1 METTM
6 TSISPGMVS
15 DSLNASSIEQQAVRK
30 AAWRFIPLLALAYFF
45 NYLDRTSV
53 GFAALTMNKDLG
65 LTATQ
70 FGWGAGIMFAGYCI
84 CEVPS
89 NLALYRFGA
98 RRWLARIM
106 ITWGLMAA
114 ATSFA
119 VGPNSFYVIRLLLG
133 IGEAGFFPGVIFFL
147 ALWFPAQYRTR
158 VLAWFTVST
167 PLSSLIGAPLST
179 WLLHLDGVLGLAG
192 WRWMFIIE
200 GLPACV
206 VGFLVLKMLADRPA
220 DAKWLSSAE
229 RDALQGAFDREG
241 SSSRKEKHFGAA
253 LRDVRVYI
261 LALISFGFTMGSYG
275 IGIWL
280 PQMLKAHGMTVA
292 QTGWL
297 SAVPYFFAT
306 IALLWWAKRVDRRG
320 GAIANLA
327 AGLLIGGVALGV
339 STHFHQLGPAMVGVT
354 LALIGT
360 IAGRTIFY
368 TLPARF
374 LSGQAAAGGFALIN
388 SIGALGGFAGP
399 YLVGYLKDSY
409 GTFTA
414 GMMGLAIV
422 LGITTLLT
430 LSLYAFNRE
439 K

>member
-1 METTM
+1 M
-6 TSISPGMVS
+6 TSASPALAA
-15 DSLNASSIEQQAVRK
+15 DRETDASIEQRAVRK

-53 GFAALTMNKDLG
+53 GFAALTMNRDLG

-70 FGWGAGIMFAGYCI
+70 FGWGAGIMFAGYCVF
-84 CEVPS
+84 EVPS

-114 ATSFA
+114 ATA
-119 VGPNSFYVIRLLLG
+119 LATGPTSFYAIRLLLG

-147 ALWFPAQYRTR
+147 AVWFPANYRTR

-167 PLSSLIGAPLST
+167 PLSSLIGGPLST
-179 WLLHLDGVLGLAG
+179 WLLQLDGALGLAG
-192 WRWMFIIE
+192 WKWMFIVE
-200 GLPACV
+200 GLPACAL
-206 VGFLVLKMLADRPA
+206 GF
-220 DAKWLSSAE
+220 
-229 RDALQGAFDREG
+229 
-241 SSSRKEKHFGAA
+241 
-253 LRDVRVYI
+253 

-280 PQMLKAHGMTVA
+280 PQMLKAHGMSTM

-320 GAIANLA
+320 GPVANLA
-327 AGLLIGGVALGV
+327 IGLAIGAVALGV
-339 STHFHQLGPAMVGVT
+339 STHFLTLGPALVGIT

-368 TLPARF
+368 TLPSRF
-374 LSGQAAAGGFALIN
+374 LSGQAAAGGLALIN

-399 YLVGYLKDSY
+399 YLVGYLKDSF

-414 GMMGLAIV
+414 GMLGLAIV
-422 LGITTLLT
+422 LAITTLLT
-430 LSLYAFNRE
+430 LSLYAFDRSE
-439 K
+439 

>member
-1 METTM
+1 M
-6 TSISPGMVS
+6 TSISSNTTTGSVV
-15 DSLNASSIEQQAVRK
+15 ASTVEQSAVRK

-53 GFAALTMNKDLG
+53 GFAALTMNHDLG
-65 LTATQ
+65 LSATQ
-70 FGWGAGIMFAGYCI
+70 FGWGAGIMFAGYCVF
-84 CEVPS
+84 EVPS

-106 ITWGLMAA
+106 ITWGFFAA
-114 ATSFA
+114 ATALA
-119 VGPNSFYVIRLLLG
+119 VGPKSFYVIRLLLG

-147 ALWFPAQYRTR
+147 AVWFPASYRTR

-167 PLSSLIGAPLST
+167 PLSSLVGGPLSAG
-179 WLLHLDGVLGLAG
+179 LLHMDGVLGLAG
-192 WRWMFIIE
+192 WRWMFIVQ

-206 VGFLVLKMLADRPA
+206 LGFLVLKMLADKPA
-220 DAKWLSSAE
+220 DAKWLSQEE
-229 RDALQGAFDREG
+229 RQALQGAFDREG
-241 SSSRKEKHFGAA
+241 ASGQKKKNFVAA
-253 LRDVRVYI
+253 LKDVRTYI
-261 LALISFGFTMGSYG
+261 LAMISFGFTMGSYG

-280 PQMLKAHGMTVA
+280 PQMLRAHGMSVT
-292 QTGWL
+292 QTGWM

-320 GAIANLA
+320 GPIANLA
-327 AGLLIGGVALGV
+327 AGLLIGAIALGV
-339 STHFHQLGPAMVGVT
+339 STYFHQLVPAMTGIT

-374 LSGQAAAGGFALIN
+374 LSGQAAAGGLAFIN

-399 YLVGYLKDSY
+399 YLVGYLKDSFR
-409 GTFTA
+409 TFSA
-414 GMMGLAIV
+414 GMIGLSIV

-430 LSLYAFNRE
+430 LSLYAFGRGE
-439 K
+439 QE

>member
-1 METTM
+1 M
-6 TSISPGMVS
+6 P
-15 DSLNASSIEQQAVRK
+15 SLSSNVVADRPVDATLEQQAVKK

-53 GFAALTMNKDLG
+53 GFAALTMNHDLG

-70 FGWGAGIMFAGYCI
+70 FGWGAGIMFAGYCV

-106 ITWGLMAA
+106 ITWGFFAA
-114 ATSFA
+114 ATA
-119 VGPNSFYVIRLLLG
+119 LATGPTSFYAIRLLLG

-147 ALWFPAQYRTR
+147 AVWFPASYRTR

-167 PLSSLIGAPLST
+167 PLSSFVGAPLST
-179 WLLHLDGVLGLAG
+179 WLLSMDGVLGLAG
-192 WRWMFIIE
+192 WKWMFIAE

-206 VGFLVLKMLADRPA
+206 LGFLVLRMLVDRPA
-220 DAKWLSSAE
+220 DAKWLSPQE
-229 RDALQGAFDREG
+229 RQALQNAFDREG
-241 SSSRKEKHFGAA
+241 AASTKKKDFSAA
-253 LRDVRVYI
+253 LKDARTYI
-261 LALISFGFTMGSYG
+261 LAMISFGFTMGSYG

-280 PQMLKAHGMTVA
+280 PQMLKAHGMSMTE
-292 QTGWL
+292 TGLL

-306 IALLWWAKRVDRRG
+306 IALLWWARRVDRRG
-320 GAIANLA
+320 APVANLA
-327 AGLLIGGVALGV
+327 AGLLIGAVTLGV
-339 STHFHQLGPAMVGVT
+339 STHFHQLLPAMTGIT

-368 TLPARF
+368 TLPNRF
-374 LSGQAAAGGFALIN
+374 LSGHAAAGGLALIN

-399 YLVGYLKDSY
+399 YLVGYLKDSF

-414 GMMGLAIV
+414 GMIGLSAV
-422 LGITTLLT
+422 LFVTTLLT
-430 LSLYAFNRE
+430 LSLYAFKTER
-439 K
+439 

>member
-1 METTM
+1 M
-6 TSISPGMVS
+6 TSISSGMTADTS
-15 DSLNASSIEQQAVRK
+15 ATLEQQAVRK

-53 GFAALTMNKDLG
+53 GFAALTMNRDLG

-106 ITWGLMAA
+106 ITWGVMAA
-114 ATSFA
+114 ATALA
-119 VGPNSFYVIRLLLG
+119 VGPTSFYVIRLLLG

-147 ALWFPAQYRTR
+147 AVWFPASYRTR

-167 PLSSLIGAPLST
+167 PLSSLVGGPLSS
-179 WLLHLDGVLGLAG
+179 WLLQMDGVLGLAG
-192 WRWMFIIE
+192 WKWMFIVE

-206 VGFLVLKMLADRPA
+206 LGYLVLKMLADKPA
-220 DAKWLSSAE
+220 DAEWLSREE
-229 RDALQGAFDREG
+229 RLALQDAFDREG
-241 SSSRKEKHFGAA
+241 SSAQKKKDFRASLK
-253 LRDVRVYI
+253 DVRVYI
-261 LALISFGFTMGSYG
+261 LAMISFGFTMGSYG

-280 PQMLKAHGMTVA
+280 PQMLKAHGMSVT
-292 QTGWL
+292 QTGWV

-306 IALLWWAKRVDRRG
+306 IALLWWAKRVDARG
-320 GAIANLA
+320 GHIANLA
-327 AGLLIGGVALGV
+327 AGLLVGAIALGV
-339 STHFHQLGPAMVGVT
+339 STYFHQLLPAMVGIT

-374 LSGQAAAGGFALIN
+374 LSGQAAAGGLALIN

-399 YLVGYLKDSY
+399 YLVGYLKDSF
-409 GTFTA
+409 GTYAA
-414 GMMGLAIV
+414 GMFGLAIV
-422 LGITTLLT
+422 LGLTTLLT

-439 K
+439 QP

>member
-1 METTM
+1 M
-6 TSISPGMVS
+6 TANSPV
-15 DSLNASSIEQQAVRK
+15 DYTLEQQAVRK

-53 GFAALTMNKDLG
+53 GFAALTMNRDLG

-70 FGWGAGIMFAGYCI
+70 FGWGAGIMFAGYCV

-89 NLALYRFGA
+89 NLAMYRFGA

-106 ITWGLMAA
+106 ITWGFFAA
-114 ATSFA
+114 ATAFA
-119 VGPNSFYVIRLLLG
+119 VGPNSFYAIRLLLG

-147 ALWFPAQYRTR
+147 SVWFPASYRTR

-167 PLSSLIGAPLST
+167 PLSSLVGGPLSA
-179 WLLHLDGVLGLAG
+179 WLLKFDGLLGLAG
-192 WRWMFIIE
+192 WKWMFIVE

-206 VGFLVLKMLADRPA
+206 LGFLVLKMLADKPA
-220 DAKWLSSAE
+220 DAKWLSPEE
-229 RDALQGAFDREG
+229 RQALQSAFDREG
-241 SSSRKEKHFGAA
+241 TGSQKKKNFGAA
-253 LRDVRVYI
+253 LKDVRMYI

-280 PQMLKAHGMTVA
+280 PQMLKAHGMSVT
-292 QTGWL
+292 QTGWV

-320 GAIANLA
+320 GHIANLA
-327 AGLLIGGVALGV
+327 AGLLIGAVALGI
-339 STHFHQLGPAMVGVT
+339 STYFQQLVPAMTGIT

-374 LSGQAAAGGFALIN
+374 LSGQAAAGGLALIN

-399 YLVGYLKDSY
+399 YLVGYLKDSF

-414 GMMGLAIV
+414 GMIGLSVV
-422 LGITTLLT
+422 LVITTLLT
-430 LSLYAFNRE
+430 LSLFAFNRGE
-439 K
+439 

>member
-1 METTM
+1 MA
-6 TSISPGMVS
+6 SIFSNLATDSPA
-15 DSLNASSIEQQAVRK
+15 ASTLEQQAVKK

-53 GFAALTMNKDLG
+53 GFAALTMNHDLG

-70 FGWGAGIMFAGYCI
+70 FGWGAGIMFAGYCL

-89 NLALYRFGA
+89 NLALYHFGA

-106 ITWGLMAA
+106 ITWGFFAA
-114 ATSFA
+114 ATALA
-119 VGPNSFYVIRLLLG
+119 VGPNSFYAIRLLLG

-147 ALWFPAQYRTR
+147 AVWFPASYRTR

-167 PLSSLIGAPLST
+167 PLSSLVGGPLST
-179 WLLHLDGVLGLAG
+179 RLLKMDGFLGLAG
-192 WRWMFIIE
+192 WKWMFIVE

-206 VGFLVLKMLADRPA
+206 LGFLVLKMLADNPA
-220 DAKWLSSAE
+220 DATWLSPQE
-229 RDALQGAFDREG
+229 RQALQSAFDREAAA
-241 SSSRKEKHFGAA
+241 SQKKDFGAA
-253 LRDVRVYI
+253 LKDARTYI
-261 LALISFGFTMGSYG
+261 LAMISFGFTMGSYG

-280 PQMLKAHGMTVA
+280 PQMLKAHGMSVT
-292 QTGWL
+292 QTGWV

-320 GAIANLA
+320 GPVANLA
-327 AGLLIGGVALGV
+327 GGLLIGAVALGV
-339 STHFHQLGPAMVGVT
+339 STHFHQLVPAMTGIT

-368 TLPARF
+368 TLPNRF
-374 LSGQAAAGGFALIN
+374 LSGEAAAGGLALIN
-388 SIGALGGFAGP
+388 SVGALGGFAGP
-399 YLVGYLKDSY
+399 YLVGYLKDSF

-414 GMMGLAIV
+414 GMIGLSVV
-422 LGITTLLT
+422 LLITTVLT
-430 LSLYAFNRE
+430 LSLYAFNTE

>member
-1 METTM
+1 M
-6 TSISPGMVS
+6 TSLSPAMPA
-15 DSLNASSIEQQAVRK
+15 DHDTAAAIEQRAVRK
-30 AAWRFIPLLALAYFF
+30 AAWRFIPVLALAYFF

-53 GFAALTMNKDLG
+53 GFAALTMNRDLG

-70 FGWGAGIMFAGYCI
+70 FGWGAGIMFAGYCLF
-84 CEVPS
+84 EVPS

-106 ITWGLMAA
+106 ITWGFMAA
-114 ATSFA
+114 ATALA
-119 VGPNSFYVIRLLLG
+119 VGPNSFYAIRLLLG

-147 ALWFPAQYRTR
+147 AVWFPASYRTR

-167 PLSSLIGAPLST
+167 PLSSLVGGPLST
-179 WLLHLDGVLGLAG
+179 WLLQLDGTLGLAG
-192 WRWMFIIE
+192 WKWMFIVE

-206 VGFLVLKMLADRPA
+206 LGYLVLKVLADSPA
-220 DAKWLSSAE
+220 DARWLSSDE
-229 RDALQGAFDREG
+229 RDALQRAFDREG
-241 SSSRKEKHFGAA
+241 AVVSRKKRFGGA
-253 LRDVRVYI
+253 LKDVRVYL

-280 PQMLKAHGMTVA
+280 PQMLKAHGMSVM

-297 SAVPYFFAT
+297 SALPYFFAT
-306 IALLWWAKRVDRRG
+306 IALLWWARHVDRHGRHV
-320 GAIANLA
+320 ANLA
-327 AGLLIGGVALGV
+327 LGLFVGAVALGV
-339 STHFHQLGPAMVGVT
+339 STKFLMLGPALAGIT

-368 TLPARF
+368 TLPAKF
-374 LSGQAAAGGFALIN
+374 LSGQAAAGGLALIN

-399 YLVGYLKDSY
+399 YLVGYLKDRF

-414 GMMGLAIV
+414 GMLGLSIV
-422 LGITTLLT
+422 LAITTLLT
-430 LSLYAFNRE
+430 LSLYAFDRS

>member
-1 METTM
+1 MA
-6 TSISPGMVS
+6 SISRDMTPDTAAES
-15 DSLNASSIEQQAVRK
+15 SLEQQAVKK

-53 GFAALTMNKDLG
+53 GFAALTMNRDLG

-106 ITWGLMAA
+106 ITWGFFAA
-114 ATSFA
+114 ATALA
-119 VGPNSFYVIRLLLG
+119 VGPTSFYAIRLLLG

-147 ALWFPAQYRTR
+147 AVWFPAHYRTR

-167 PLSSLIGAPLST
+167 PLSSLVGGPLST
-179 WLLHLDGVLGLAG
+179 WLLKMDGVLGLAG
-192 WRWMFIIE
+192 WKWMFIVE

-206 VGFLVLKMLADRPA
+206 LGFLVLKLLADKPA
-220 DAKWLSSAE
+220 DATWLSPEE
-229 RDALQGAFDREG
+229 RQALQSAFDREG
-241 SSSRKEKHFGAA
+241 GSSQKKKHFGAA
-253 LRDVRVYI
+253 LKDVRMYI

-280 PQMLKAHGMTVA
+280 PQMLKVHGMSVT
-292 QTGWL
+292 QTGWI
-297 SAVPYFFAT
+297 SAIPYFFAT
-306 IALLWWAKRVDRRG
+306 IALLWWARRVDRRG
-320 GAIANLA
+320 GHIANLA
-327 AGLLIGGVALGV
+327 AGLFIGAVALGV
-339 STHFHQLGPAMVGVT
+339 STYSHQLLPAMVGIT

-374 LSGQAAAGGFALIN
+374 LSGQAAAGGLALIN

-399 YLVGYLKDSY
+399 YLVGYLKDSF
-409 GTFTA
+409 GTFSS
-414 GMMGLAIV
+414 GMIGLAIV

-430 LSLYAFNRE
+430 LSLFAFSRE
-439 K
+439 EQ

>member
-1 METTM
+1 M
-6 TSISPGMVS
+6 TSISS
-15 DSLNASSIEQQAVRK
+15 DMTAEQAVDSTLEQQAVKK

-53 GFAALTMNKDLG
+53 GFAALTMNHDLG

-70 FGWGAGIMFAGYCI
+70 FGWGAGIMFAGYCL

-106 ITWGLMAA
+106 ITWGFFAA
-114 ATSFA
+114 ATA
-119 VGPNSFYVIRLLLG
+119 LAEGPASFYAIRLLLG

-147 ALWFPAQYRTR
+147 AVWFPASYRTR

-167 PLSSLIGAPLST
+167 PLSSLVGGPLST
-179 WLLHLDGVLGLAG
+179 WLLRMDGFLGLAG
-192 WRWMFIIE
+192 WKWMFIVE
-200 GLPACV
+200 GLPACAL
-206 VGFLVLKMLADRPA
+206 GFLVLKMLADKPA
-220 DAKWLSSAE
+220 DATWLSPQE
-229 RDALQGAFDREG
+229 RQALQSAFDREG
-241 SSSRKEKHFGAA
+241 TARQKKDFGAA
-253 LRDVRVYI
+253 LKDARTYI
-261 LALISFGFTMGSYG
+261 LAMISFGFTMGSYG

-280 PQMLKAHGMTVA
+280 PQMLKAHGMSVT
-292 QTGWL
+292 QTGWV
-297 SAVPYFFAT
+297 SAIPYFFAT

-320 GAIANLA
+320 GPVANLA
-327 AGLLIGGVALGV
+327 AGLLIGAVALGV
-339 STHFHQLGPAMVGVT
+339 STHFHQLAPAMTGVT

-368 TLPARF
+368 TLPNRF
-374 LSGQAAAGGFALIN
+374 LSGQAAAGGLALIN

-399 YLVGYLKDSY
+399 YLVGYLKDSF

-414 GMMGLAIV
+414 GMIGLSVV
-422 LGITTLLT
+422 LLVTTLLT
-430 LSLYAFNRE
+430 LSLYAFNTE
-439 K
+439 KT

>member
-1 METTM
+1 M
-6 TSISPGMVS
+6 TSVSSSGMTAGTS
-15 DSLNASSIEQQAVRK
+15 TTLEQQAVRK

-53 GFAALTMNKDLG
+53 GFAALTMNRDLG

-114 ATSFA
+114 ATALA
-119 VGPNSFYVIRLLLG
+119 VGPTSFYVIRLLLG

-147 ALWFPAQYRTR
+147 AVWFPASYRTR

-167 PLSSLIGAPLST
+167 PLSSLVGGPLSS
-179 WLLHLDGVLGLAG
+179 WLLQLDGVLGLPG
-192 WRWMFIIE
+192 WKWMFIVE
-200 GLPACV
+200 GLPACLL
-206 VGFLVLKMLADRPA
+206 GYLVLKLLADKPA
-220 DAKWLSSAE
+220 DARWLSNGE
-229 RDALQGAFDREG
+229 RYALQNAFDREG
-241 SSSRKEKHFGAA
+241 SAAQKKKDFRAA
-253 LRDVRVYI
+253 LKDARVYV
-261 LALISFGFTMGSYG
+261 LAMISFGFTMGSYG

-280 PQMLKAHGMTVA
+280 PQMLKAHGMSVT
-292 QTGWL
+292 QTGWF

-320 GAIANLA
+320 GHIANLA
-327 AGLLIGGVALGV
+327 AGLFIGAIALGV
-339 STHFHQLGPAMVGVT
+339 STCFHQLLPAMVGMT

-374 LSGQAAAGGFALIN
+374 LSGQAAAGGLALIN

-414 GMMGLAIV
+414 GMFGLAIV
-422 LGITTLLT
+422 LGVTTLLT
-430 LSLYAFNRE
+430 LSLYAFNRSE
-439 K
+439 R

>member
-1 METTM
+1 M
-6 TSISPGMVS
+6 TSISPGMTVEHPV
-15 DSLNASSIEQQAVRK
+15 DSSLEQHAVRK
-30 AAWRFIPLLALAYFF
+30 AAWRFIPILALAYFF

-53 GFAALTMNKDLG
+53 GFAALTMNHDLG

-114 ATSFA
+114 ATALA
-119 VGPNSFYVIRLLLG
+119 VGPTSFYVIRLLLG

-147 ALWFPAQYRTR
+147 AVWFPPSYRTR

-167 PLSSLIGAPLST
+167 PLSSLVGGPLST
-179 WLLHLDGVLGLAG
+179 WLLQMDGILGLAG
-192 WRWMFIIE
+192 WKWMFIAE

-206 VGFLVLKMLADRPA
+206 LGYLLLKMLADKPA
-220 DAKWLSSAE
+220 DAKWLSPDE
-229 RDALQGAFDREG
+229 RQALQGAFDREA
-241 SSSRKEKHFGAA
+241 SDSHKKKDFGAA
-253 LRDVRVYI
+253 LKDVRVYL
-261 LALISFGFTMGSYG
+261 LAMISFGFTMGSYG

-280 PQMLKAHGMTVA
+280 PQMLKAHGLSVT
-292 QTGWL
+292 QTGWV

-320 GAIANLA
+320 GHIANLA
-327 AGLLIGGVALGV
+327 AGLLIGAVALGV
-339 STHFHQLGPAMVGVT
+339 STYFHQLLPAMVGMT

-374 LSGQAAAGGFALIN
+374 LSGQAAAGGLAVIN

-399 YLVGYLKDSY
+399 YLVGYLKDGF

-414 GMMGLAIV
+414 GMLGLAVV

-430 LSLYAFNRE
+430 LSLYAFNRGE
-439 K
+439 Q

>member
-1 METTM
+1 M
-6 TSISPGMVS
+6 TSISSGMTA
-15 DSLNASSIEQQAVRK
+15 DIPATLEQQAVRK

-53 GFAALTMNKDLG
+53 GFAALTMNHALG
-65 LTATQ
+65 LSATQ
-70 FGWGAGIMFAGYCI
+70 FGWGAGIMFAGYCV

-114 ATSFA
+114 ATA
-119 VGPNSFYVIRLLLG
+119 LATGPTSFYVIRLLLG

-147 ALWFPAQYRTR
+147 AVWFPASYRTR

-167 PLSSLIGAPLST
+167 PLSSLVGGPLSSG
-179 WLLHLDGVLGLAG
+179 LLHMDGVLGLAG
-192 WRWMFIIE
+192 WKWMFIVE

-206 VGFLVLKMLADRPA
+206 LGYLVLKLLADKPA
-220 DAKWLSSAE
+220 DAKWLSHDE
-229 RDALQGAFDREG
+229 RVALQSAFDREG
-241 SSSRKEKHFGAA
+241 SSSQKKKDFRSA
-253 LRDVRVYI
+253 LKDVRVYI
-261 LALISFGFTMGSYG
+261 LAMISFGFTMGSYG

-280 PQMLKAHGMTVA
+280 PQMLKAHGMSVT
-292 QTGWL
+292 QTGWV

-320 GAIANLA
+320 GHIANLA
-327 AGLLIGGVALGV
+327 AGFLIGAVALGV
-339 STHFHQLGPAMVGVT
+339 STYFHALLPAMVGIT

-374 LSGQAAAGGFALIN
+374 LSGQAAAGGLALIN

-399 YLVGYLKDSY
+399 YLVGYLKDTF
-409 GTFTA
+409 GTFAA
-414 GMMGLAIV
+414 GMFGLAVV

-430 LSLYAFNRE
+430 LSLYVFNRGE

>member
-1 METTM
+1 M
-6 TSISPGMVS
+6 TSISSNTTTGSVV
-15 DSLNASSIEQQAVRK
+15 ASTVEQSAVRK

-53 GFAALTMNKDLG
+53 GFAALTMNHDLG
-65 LTATQ
+65 LSATQ
-70 FGWGAGIMFAGYCI
+70 FGWGAGIMFAGYCVF
-84 CEVPS
+84 EVPS

-106 ITWGLMAA
+106 ITWGFFAA
-114 ATSFA
+114 ATALA
-119 VGPNSFYVIRLLLG
+119 VGPKSFYVIRLLLG

-147 ALWFPAQYRTR
+147 AVWFPASYRTR

-167 PLSSLIGAPLST
+167 PLSSLVGGPLSAG
-179 WLLHLDGVLGLAG
+179 LLHMDGVLGLAG
-192 WRWMFIIE
+192 WRWMFIVQ

-206 VGFLVLKMLADRPA
+206 LGFLVLKMLADKPA
-220 DAKWLSSAE
+220 DAKWLSQEE
-229 RDALQGAFDREG
+229 RQALQGAFDREG
-241 SSSRKEKHFGAA
+241 ESGQKKKNFVAA
-253 LRDVRVYI
+253 LKDVRTYI
-261 LALISFGFTMGSYG
+261 LAMISFGFTMGSYG

-280 PQMLKAHGMTVA
+280 PQMLRAHGMSVT
-292 QTGWL
+292 QTGWM

-320 GAIANLA
+320 GPIANLA
-327 AGLLIGGVALGV
+327 AGLLIGAIALGV
-339 STHFHQLGPAMVGVT
+339 STYFHQLVPAMTGIT

-374 LSGQAAAGGFALIN
+374 LSGQAAAGGLAFIN

-399 YLVGYLKDSY
+399 YLVGYLKDSF
-409 GTFTA
+409 GTFSA
-414 GMMGLAIV
+414 GMIGLSIV

-430 LSLYAFNRE
+430 LSLYAFGRGE
-439 K
+439 QE

>member
-1 METTM
+1 M
-6 TSISPGMVS
+6 TSLSRTTPAE
-15 DSLNASSIEQQAVRK
+15 LPASGTLEQRAVQK

-53 GFAALTMNKDLG
+53 GFAALTMNRDLG

-70 FGWGAGIMFAGYCI
+70 FGWGAGIMFAGYCL

-106 ITWGLMAA
+106 ITWGIFAA
-114 ATSFA
+114 ATALA
-119 VGPNSFYVIRLLLG
+119 VGPMSFYAIRLLLG

-147 ALWFPAQYRTR
+147 AVWFPANYRTR

-167 PLSSLIGAPLST
+167 PLSSFIGGPLST
-179 WLLHLDGVLGLAG
+179 WLLQMDGVFGLAG
-192 WRWMFIIE
+192 WKWMFIIE
-200 GLPACV
+200 GLPACLL
-206 VGFLVLKMLADRPA
+206 GYLVLKLLADKPA
-220 DAKWLSSAE
+220 DAKWLTPDE
-229 RDALQGAFDREG
+229 RQALQQAFEREG
-241 SSSRKEKHFGAA
+241 SSAKKKKDFRAA
-253 LRDVRVYI
+253 LKDVRVYL
-261 LALISFGFTMGSYG
+261 LASISFGFTMGSYG

-280 PQMLKAHGMTVA
+280 PQMLKAHGMSVT

-320 GAIANLA
+320 GHIANLA
-327 AGLLIGGVALGV
+327 AGLLIGAVALGV
-339 STHFHQLGPAMVGVT
+339 STYFDQLVPAMTGIT

-360 IAGRTIFY
+360 IAGRTIFF

-374 LSGQAAAGGFALIN
+374 LSGQAAAGGLALIN

-399 YLVGYLKDSY
+399 YLVGYLKDSF

-414 GMMGLAIV
+414 GMLGLAVV
-422 LGITTLLT
+422 LGVTTLLT
-430 LSLYAFNRE
+430 LALFAFPQEE

>member
-1 METTM
+1 M
-6 TSISPGMVS
+6 TSFSPGVATAYPT
-15 DSLNASSIEQQAVRK
+15 DTNLEQQAVKK
-30 AAWRFIPLLALAYFF
+30 AAWRFIPLLALAYFV

-53 GFAALTMNKDLG
+53 GFAALTMNRDLG

-70 FGWGAGIMFAGYCI
+70 FGWGAGIMFAGYCVF
-84 CEVPS
+84 EVPS

-106 ITWGLMAA
+106 ITWGIFAA
-114 ATSFA
+114 ATAFA

-147 ALWFPAQYRTR
+147 AVWFPATYRTR

-167 PLSSLIGAPLST
+167 PLSSLVGAPFST
-179 WLLHLDGVLGLAG
+179 WLLRMDGVLGLAG
-192 WRWMFIIE
+192 WQWMFIVE

-206 VGFLVLKMLADRPA
+206 LGLLVLKMLVDKPA
-220 DAKWLSSAE
+220 DAKWLSPEE
-229 RDALQGAFDREG
+229 RAALQSAFDREG
-241 SSSRKEKHFGAA
+241 GSGQKKKDFGAA
-253 LRDVRVYI
+253 LKDARVYL
-261 LALISFGFTMGSYG
+261 LAMISFGFTMGSYG

-280 PQMLKAHGMTVA
+280 PQMLKAHGMSIA
-292 QTGWL
+292 QTGWV

-320 GAIANLA
+320 GHIANLA
-327 AGLLIGGVALGV
+327 AGLLIGAVALGV
-339 STHFHQLGPAMVGVT
+339 STYFHQLLPAMVGIT

-374 LSGQAAAGGFALIN
+374 LSGQAAAGGLALIN

-399 YLVGYLKDSY
+399 YLVGYLKDSF

-414 GMMGLAIV
+414 GMFGLAIV
-422 LGITTLLT
+422 LAITTLLT
-430 LSLYAFNRE
+430 LSLYAFNRGE
-439 K
+439 

>member
-1 METTM
+1 M
-6 TSISPGMVS
+6 TSITSGMTADTS
-15 DSLNASSIEQQAVRK
+15 ASLEQQAVRK

-53 GFAALTMNKDLG
+53 GFAALTMNRDLG

-114 ATSFA
+114 ATALA
-119 VGPNSFYVIRLLLG
+119 VGPTSFYVIRLLLG

-147 ALWFPAQYRTR
+147 AVWFPSSYRTR

-167 PLSSLIGAPLST
+167 PLSSLVGGPLSS
-179 WLLHLDGVLGLAG
+179 WLLHMDGVLGLAG
-192 WRWMFIIE
+192 WKWMFIVE

-206 VGFLVLKMLADRPA
+206 LGYLVLKLLADKPA
-220 DAKWLSSAE
+220 DAQWLSRDE
-229 RDALQGAFDREG
+229 RAALQSAFDREG
-241 SSSRKEKHFGAA
+241 SSAQKKKDFRAA

-261 LALISFGFTMGSYG
+261 LATISFGFTMGSYG

-280 PQMLKAHGMTVA
+280 PQMLKAHGMSVT
-292 QTGWL
+292 QTGWI

-320 GAIANLA
+320 GHVANLA
-327 AGLLIGGVALGV
+327 AGLLIGAIALGV
-339 STHFHQLGPAMVGVT
+339 STHFDQLLPAMVGIT

-374 LSGQAAAGGFALIN
+374 LSGQAAAGGLALIN

-399 YLVGYLKDSY
+399 YLVGYLKDSF

-414 GMMGLAIV
+414 GMFGLAVV
-422 LGITTLLT
+422 LLITTMLT
-430 LSLYAFNRE
+430 LSLFVFNRE
-439 K
+439 AQ

>member
-1 METTM
+1 M
-6 TSISPGMVS
+6 TSISTNMTDG
-15 DSLNASSIEQQAVRK
+15 SSAISTLEQQAVRK

-53 GFAALTMNKDLG
+53 GFAALTMNRDLG

-98 RRWLARIM
+98 RKWLARIM
-106 ITWGLMAA
+106 ITWGFFAA
-114 ATSFA
+114 ATA
-119 VGPNSFYVIRLLLG
+119 LATGPTSFYVIRLLLG

-147 ALWFPAQYRTR
+147 AVWFPASYRTR

-167 PLSSLIGAPLST
+167 PLSSFIGGPLSA
-179 WLLHLDGVLGLAG
+179 WLLKLDGVLGLAG
-192 WRWMFIIE
+192 WQWMFIVE

-206 VGFLVLKMLADRPA
+206 LGIFVLKMLADKPA
-220 DAKWLSSAE
+220 DAKWLSVEE
-229 RDALQGAFDREG
+229 RQALQAAFDREG
-241 SSSRKEKHFGAA
+241 NAGQKKKNFLAA
-253 LRDVRVYI
+253 LKDIRMYI
-261 LALISFGFTMGSYG
+261 LAMISFGFTMGSYG

-280 PQMLKAHGMTVA
+280 PQMLKAHGMSVIE
-292 QTGWL
+292 TGWI

-306 IALLWWAKRVDRRG
+306 IALLWWAQRVDRRG
-320 GAIANLA
+320 GHIANLA
-327 AGLLIGGVALGV
+327 AGLFIGAVALGV
-339 STHFHQLGPAMVGVT
+339 STYFQQLLPAMTGIT

-374 LSGQAAAGGFALIN
+374 LSGQAAAGGLALIN

-399 YLVGYLKDSY
+399 YLVGYLKDSF
-409 GTFTA
+409 GTFSA
-414 GMMGLAIV
+414 GMIGLSVV

-430 LSLYAFNRE
+430 LSLFAFNRGE
-439 K
+439 

>member
-1 METTM
+1 M
-6 TSISPGMVS
+6 TSISPGMTADRPAKS
-15 DSLNASSIEQQAVRK
+15 SLEQHAVRK
-30 AAWRFIPLLALAYFF
+30 AAWRFIPLLAFAYFF

-53 GFAALTMNKDLG
+53 GFAALTMNHDLG

-114 ATSFA
+114 ATALA
-119 VGPNSFYVIRLLLG
+119 VGPTSFYVIRLLLG

-147 ALWFPAQYRTR
+147 AVWFPPSYRTR

-167 PLSSLIGAPLST
+167 PLSSLVGGPLST
-179 WLLHLDGVLGLAG
+179 WLLQMDGVLGLAG
-192 WRWMFIIE
+192 WKWMFIVE

-206 VGFLVLKMLADRPA
+206 LGYLLLKLLADKPA
-220 DAKWLSSAE
+220 DATWLSPEE
-229 RDALQGAFDREG
+229 RQALQGAFDRE
-241 SSSRKEKHFGAA
+241 SSDSHKKKDFSAA
-253 LRDVRVYI
+253 LKDVRVYL
-261 LALISFGFTMGSYG
+261 LAAISFGFTMGSYG

-280 PQMLKAHGMTVA
+280 PQMLKAHGMSVT
-292 QTGWL
+292 QTGWV

-320 GAIANLA
+320 GHIANLA
-327 AGLLIGGVALGV
+327 AGLLIGAVALGV
-339 STHFHQLGPAMVGVT
+339 STYFHQLLPAMVGIT

-374 LSGQAAAGGFALIN
+374 LSGQAAAGGLALIN

-399 YLVGYLKDSY
+399 YLVGYLKDSF

-414 GMMGLAIV
+414 GMLGLAVV

-430 LSLYAFNRE
+430 LSLYAFNRGE
-439 K
+439 Q

>member
-1 METTM
+1 MR
-6 TSISPGMVS
+6 
-15 DSLNASSIEQQAVRK
+15 SLSSNVVADRPVDATLEQQAVKK

-53 GFAALTMNKDLG
+53 GFAALTMNHDLG

-70 FGWGAGIMFAGYCI
+70 FGWGAGIMFAGYCV

-106 ITWGLMAA
+106 ITWGFFAA
-114 ATSFA
+114 ATA
-119 VGPNSFYVIRLLLG
+119 LATGPASFYAIRLLLG

-147 ALWFPAQYRTR
+147 AVWFPASYRTR

-167 PLSSLIGAPLST
+167 PLSSLVGAPLST
-179 WLLHLDGVLGLAG
+179 WLLSMDGVLGLAG
-192 WRWMFIIE
+192 WKWMFIAE

-206 VGFLVLKMLADRPA
+206 LGFLVLRMLVDRPA
-220 DAKWLSSAE
+220 DAKWLSPQE
-229 RDALQGAFDREG
+229 RQALQNAFDREG
-241 SSSRKEKHFGAA
+241 AVSTKKKDFGAA
-253 LRDVRVYI
+253 LKDARTYI

-280 PQMLKAHGMTVA
+280 PQMLKAHGMSMTE
-292 QTGWL
+292 TGLL

-306 IALLWWAKRVDRRG
+306 IALLWWARRVDRRG
-320 GAIANLA
+320 APVANLA
-327 AGLLIGGVALGV
+327 AGLLIGAVTLGI
-339 STHFHQLGPAMVGVT
+339 STHFHQLLPAMSGIT

-360 IAGRTIFY
+360 IAGRTVFY
-368 TLPARF
+368 TLPNRF
-374 LSGQAAAGGFALIN
+374 LSGQAAAGGLALIN

-399 YLVGYLKDSY
+399 YLVGYLKDSF

-414 GMMGLAIV
+414 GMIGLSAV
-422 LGITTLLT
+422 LLVTTLLT
-430 LSLYAFNRE
+430 LSLYAFKSER
-439 K
+439 

>member
-1 METTM
+1 M
-6 TSISPGMVS
+6 TSISSSMTADTPA
-15 DSLNASSIEQQAVRK
+15 SLEQQAVRK

-53 GFAALTMNKDLG
+53 GFAALTMNRDLG

-106 ITWGLMAA
+106 ITWGLLAA
-114 ATSFA
+114 ATA
-119 VGPNSFYVIRLLLG
+119 LAAGPTSFYVIRLLLG

-147 ALWFPAQYRTR
+147 AVWFPASYRTR
-158 VLAWFTVST
+158 VLATVST
-167 PLSSLIGAPLST
+167 PLSSLVGGPLSS
-179 WLLHLDGVLGLAG
+179 WLLHMDGLLGLAG
-192 WRWMFIIE
+192 WKWMFIIE

-206 VGFLVLKMLADRPA
+206 LGYLVLKMLADKPA
-220 DAKWLSSAE
+220 DATWLSPEE
-229 RDALQGAFDREG
+229 RLALQSAFDREG
-241 SSSRKEKHFGAA
+241 SSTQKKKDFRAA
-253 LRDVRVYI
+253 LKDVRVYL
-261 LALISFGFTMGSYG
+261 LAMISFGFTMGSYG

-280 PQMLKAHGMTVA
+280 PQMLKAHGMSVT
-292 QTGWL
+292 QTGWV

-320 GAIANLA
+320 GHIANLA
-327 AGLLIGGVALGV
+327 AGLLIGAVALGV
-339 STHFHQLGPAMVGVT
+339 STYFHQLLPAMTGIT

-374 LSGQAAAGGFALIN
+374 LSGQAAAGGLALIN

-399 YLVGYLKDSY
+399 YLVGYLKDSF
-409 GTFTA
+409 GTYTA
-414 GMMGLAIV
+414 GMFGLAVV
-422 LGITTLLT
+422 LGLTTLLT

-439 K
+439 AR

>member
-1 METTM
+1 M
-6 TSISPGMVS
+6 TSISSNLATDGTTTS
-15 DSLNASSIEQQAVRK
+15 SLEQQAVKK

-53 GFAALTMNKDLG
+53 GFAALTMNRDLG

-98 RRWLARIM
+98 RKWLARIM
-106 ITWGLMAA
+106 ITWGFFAA
-114 ATSFA
+114 ATA
-119 VGPNSFYVIRLLLG
+119 LATGPTSFYVIRLLLG

-147 ALWFPAQYRTR
+147 AVWFPASYRTR

-167 PLSSLIGAPLST
+167 PLSSLVGGPLSA
-179 WLLHLDGVLGLAG
+179 WLLKLDGTLGLSG
-192 WRWMFIIE
+192 WQWMFIAE

-206 VGFLVLKMLADRPA
+206 IGVLVLKMLADKPA
-220 DAKWLSSAE
+220 DAKWLSQSE
-229 RDALQGAFDREG
+229 RQALQSAFDREG
-241 SSSRKEKHFGAA
+241 NAGQKKKDFMAA
-253 LRDVRVYI
+253 LKDVRMYI
-261 LALISFGFTMGSYG
+261 LAMISFGFTMGSYG

-280 PQMLKAHGMTVA
+280 PQMLKAHGMSVTE
-292 QTGWL
+292 TGWI
-297 SAVPYFFAT
+297 SAIPYFFAT
-306 IALLWWAKRVDRRG
+306 IALLWWAKHVDRRG
-320 GAIANLA
+320 GHIANLA
-327 AGLLIGGVALGV
+327 AGLLVGAIALGV
-339 STHFHQLGPAMVGVT
+339 STYFHELLPAMTGIT

-374 LSGQAAAGGFALIN
+374 LSGEAAAGGLALIN

-399 YLVGYLKDSY
+399 YLVGYLKDHF
-409 GTFTA
+409 GTFSA
-414 GMMGLAIV
+414 GMIGLAIV
-422 LGITTLLT
+422 LVVTTLLT
-430 LSLYAFNRE
+430 LSLFAFNKGE
-439 K
+439 